1 MAGHND
7 SGDSFMR
14 RLLFCFATVAVLAAA
29 LTFVDTGTAFAGPL
43 PAYGTAN
50 CSITGTGTFH
60 PHLTATGSSFGE
72 TMKFMGATGSCVTG
86 PVVNSAGVGVTITG
100 MTVKGVGKLVNP
112 STATYA
118 NSCAG
123 FNTDVIRGLKLK
135 VVWTATPAIKNTT
148 VVYVNGTSPLVS
160 PSGLFDE
167 VSAPAGATTT
177 ITGSFATS
185 PAALLTLITNVL
197 NTCSSTW
204 GPYAAFTFGSG
215 SSLNFT

>member
-1 MAGHND
+1 
-7 SGDSFMR
+7 MR
-14 RLLFCFATVAVLAAA
+14 RLLLCFATAAVLVAA
-29 LTFVDTGTAFAGPL
+29 LTFVDTATAFAGPL

-50 CSITGTGTFH
+50 CSITGSGTFH
-60 PHLTATGSSFGE
+60 PHLTATGSSIGE
-72 TMKFMGATGSCVTG
+72 AIKFMGATGSCVTG
-86 PVVNSAGVGVTITG
+86 SVVNTAGVAVTITG

-112 STATYA
+112 TTGSYA
-118 NSCAG
+118 NSCTG
-123 FNTDVIRGLKLK
+123 FNTQDRIAGMKLK
-135 VVWTATPAIKNTT
+135 VVWAATPAIKDTK
-148 VVYVNGTSPLVS
+148 VVYSGGTSPLVS

-177 ITGSFATS
+177 ISGSFATS

-197 NTCSSTW
+197 NTCSLTW